1 VSGEE
6 GTRKPFPEF
15 YQLLFD
21 RYQIQPARALFIDD
35 NLRNVKAAEA
45 MGLTGIHFTSAAD
58 LQKEFLLRGLL

>member
-1 VSGEE
+1 M
-6 GTRKPFPEF
+6 
-15 YQLLFD
+15 
-21 RYQIQPARALFIDD
+21 QPARALFIDD

>member
-21 RYQIQPARALFIDD
+21 RYKIDPARALFIDD
-35 NLRNVKAAEA
+35 NLRNIKAAEA
-45 MGLTGIHFTSAAD
+45 LGLAGVHFTSAEA
-58 LQKEFLLRGLL
+58 LREELISQRLL